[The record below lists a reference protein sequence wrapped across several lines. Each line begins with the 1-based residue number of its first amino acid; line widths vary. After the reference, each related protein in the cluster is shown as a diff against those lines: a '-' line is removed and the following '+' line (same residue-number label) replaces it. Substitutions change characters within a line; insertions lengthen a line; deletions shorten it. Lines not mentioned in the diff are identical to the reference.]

1 MSSVINEIKIN
12 KGKNPNLVTIVIR
25 WKKLYNSNG
34 RLKKNQHFC
43 RVKNRLIHNLFLI
56 VGDSLRYNL
65 RIAFNASSVSDLY
78 NKKCSKSVSTTLMLV
93 KLKYK
98 LLKIK
103 NPTLV
108 TIGIKKK
115 LCNSVGRLEW
125 NLHLIR
131 IVRLL
136 SIKKFGGLCS
146 SYYLFLIYLIVSW
159 GISTF

>member
-1 MSSVINEIKIN
+1 MKLKSAKE
-12 KGKNPNLVTIVIR
+12 KNQNLVTIVIR
-25 WKKLYNSNG
+25 WKKLYYSNE
-34 RLKKNQHFC
+34 RFKKNQHFC

-65 RIAFNASSVSDLY
+65 RIVFNASSVSDLY

-108 TIGIKKK
+108 TIGICK
-115 LCNSVGRLEW
+115 LSWE
-125 NLHLIR
+125 IR
-131 IVRLL
+131 MK
-136 SIKKFGGLCS
+136 SAFNKDCKAIK
-146 SYYLFLIYLIVSW
+146 Y
-159 GISTF
+159 